1 MKMTYSAIEAPFDG
15 IVSAFF
21 FEPGELVS
29 DGSLL
34 VEVTANDTPTEKS
47 EA

>member
-1 MKMTYSAIEAPFDG
+1 MKMTYSAIESPFDG
-15 IVSAFF
+15 TVSAFF

-34 VEVTANDTPTEKS
+34 VEVSPSDAPVKGDK
-47 EA
+47 

>member
-1 MKMTYSAIEAPFDG
+1 MKMTYSAIESPFDG
-15 IVSAFF
+15 IVTSFF
-21 FEPGELVS
+21 FDPGELVT

-34 VEVTANDTPTEKS
+34 VEVKATETEKS